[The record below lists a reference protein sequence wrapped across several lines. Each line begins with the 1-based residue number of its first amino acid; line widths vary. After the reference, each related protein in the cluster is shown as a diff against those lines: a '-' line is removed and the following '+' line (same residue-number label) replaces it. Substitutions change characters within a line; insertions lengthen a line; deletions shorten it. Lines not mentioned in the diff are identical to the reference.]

1 MLKNNENRMIEQA
14 RLKLLLMLM
23 LKDIPELDVKVKG
36 GHGKDNNQMYYW
48 IKCNYS
54 GHEFW
59 ITFFGNWYDAEFDMC
74 HNNIDTVMFAHA
86 KPGTGRTSAS
96 RLYSKNTASKSLEW
110 ANPLEYLENKDCMY
124 YITSKDILESDKLA
138 EDVIGAFALFILT
151 HTDEF
156 FIDWMRSL
164 KFNKETE

>member
-1 MLKNNENRMIEQA
+1 MKNKDNDTIEQA

-23 LKDIPELDVKVKG
+23 HKDIPGLEMKIRTSRDKN
-36 GHGKDNNQMYYW
+36 KDQTLYR
-48 IKCNYS
+48 IVCNYS

-59 ITFFGNWYDAEFDMC
+59 ITFFDKWHDAEFDMD
-74 HNNIDTVMFAHA
+74 HITADTIMFAHIKLDA
-86 KPGTGRTSAS
+86 P
-96 RLYSKNTASKSLEW
+96 EW
-110 ANPLEYLENKDCMY
+110 ANPLEYLENKEGMY
-124 YITSKDILESDKLA
+124 YITSKDILGSDELA

-164 KFNKETE
+164 KINKENE